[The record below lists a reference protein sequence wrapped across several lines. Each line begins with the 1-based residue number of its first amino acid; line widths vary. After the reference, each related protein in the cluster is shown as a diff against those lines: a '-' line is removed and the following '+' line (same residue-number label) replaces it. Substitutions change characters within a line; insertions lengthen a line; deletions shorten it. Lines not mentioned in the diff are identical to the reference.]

1 MAEALGEGGVPGYRV
16 PPGAGVATV
25 APEGPARPGVD
36 FVRGTW
42 PEGTFPEDGRELP
55 EVPGR
60 AALVRAPV
68 VAGVAALGVAEVS
81 GVVVGANV
89 DGAAGAGPDD
99 RPVPARVVGGAV
111 DGGEELT
118 ETRFA
123 AVGVVVGS
131 EGGDVGG
138 GVLTM
143 PTT

>member
-1 MAEALGEGGVPGYRV
+1 MAA
-16 PPGAGVATV
+16 V

-36 FVRGTW
+36 VVRGTW

-68 VAGVAALGVAEVS
+68 VAGVVALGVAEVS

-99 RPVPARVVGGAV
+99 RPVPARVVGGTV

-118 ETRFA
+118 ETRFP